1 MCGGKQLEEN
11 DPGLTSFDGQ
21 DYCHC
26 LTTELYERL
35 FLALEK
41 NRSLTVLKLT
51 HLDLEDGHLEF
62 LAESL
67 QVRTPQLTNQ
77 RQPVF

>member
-1 MCGGKQLEEN
+1 V
-11 DPGLTSFDGQ
+11 TAFDGQ
-21 DYCHC
+21 DYRHC
-26 LTTELYERL
+26 FTTELYERL

-41 NRSLTVLKLT
+41 NRWLATLRLT

-67 QVRTPQLTNQ
+67 QVRVSRDPTCV
-77 RQPVF
+77 RACVY